1 MNDPAIPFRP
11 ADAARIVEDGPW
23 LGKRGVIQRVNPDRG
38 FVVLFF
44 DHFGR
49 IVPCELLYENVEKLP
64 PDDWDENLER
74 IRVHLFEEDNGH

>member
-1 MNDPAIPFRP
+1 MDDPASPFSP
-11 ADAARIVEDGPW
+11 ADAARVIEEGPW

-49 IVPCELLYENVEKLP
+49 IVPCELEYGSVEKLC

-74 IRVHLFEEDNGH
+74 IRALA